1 MKKFSIFFTLIV
13 SLLAFTYG
21 VQAQDKPLKEAAKG
35 NKVELKITGM
45 TCGGC
50 AATVSRVLDK
60 TQGVLDQEVKF
71 PGDVAVI
78 TYDPEKVKPEDLVA
92 AIEEKTSFKAE
103 VKKKDNR

>member
-1 MKKFSIFFTLIV
+1 MKKLSIFFTLIV

-92 AIEEKTSFKAE
+92 VIEEKTNFKAE
-103 VKKKDNR
+103 VKKEDNR

>member
-1 MKKFSIFFTLIV
+1 MKKVSILFTLLV
-13 SLLAFTYG
+13 SLLFFTYG
-21 VQAQDKPLKEAAKG
+21 VQAQDKPIKEAAKG

-50 AATVSRVLDK
+50 AASVSRVLGK

-92 AIEEKTSFKAE
+92 VIEEKTNFKAE
-103 VKKKDNR
+103 VKKEDNR